1 MVENVDKKSFKATHT
16 PVLLAE
22 VIQFLSCG
30 DQKCLLVD
38 ARLGE
43 GGHAEAMLSLFP
55 CMMVL
60 GVEVDGD
67 ILKVAGERLKC
78 FGKRI
83 QTFHSWS
90 LEFFKGYGER
100 SLEFPDRIFIDLGIS
115 MFHYRQSGRG
125 FSFREDEPLDM
136 RIDVEQPLTA
146 GIIVNEYSRE
156 ELEKMILEYGEER
169 FAGRISRSIIRERS
183 KAPIRSAK
191 VLGEIIKR
199 SVPASRRYGRIHPAT
214 RTFQALRIVVNNE
227 LQRLREELEYSFQV
241 LKNGGKMGIISFH
254 SLEDR
259 IVKHFFKEKNKSCT
273 CPAEWPICQCGGR
286 RKVKILTR
294 KAIFAKAAEQETNPA
309 ARSARL
315 RVVEK
320 LKL

>member
-1 MVENVDKKSFKATHT
+1 MAIHT

-22 VIQFLSCG
+22 VMQFLSCG
-30 DQKCLLVD
+30 EQKCLSVD

-55 CMMVL
+55 GMKVL
-60 GVEVDGD
+60 GVEADGD
-67 ILKVAGERLKC
+67 ILKVARERLKR

-83 QTFHSWS
+83 ETFHSWS
-90 LEFFKGYGER
+90 LEFFKEYGQR
-100 SLEFPDRIFIDLGIS
+100 FTEFPDRIFIDLGIS

-136 RIDVEQPLTA
+136 RIDREQPLTA
-146 GIIVNEYSRE
+146 GIIVNEYGRE
-156 ELEKMILEYGEER
+156 ELEKLILEYGEER

-183 KAPIRSAK
+183 KGPIRSAK
-191 VLGEIIKR
+191 VLGEIIKK
-199 SVPASRRYGRIHPAT
+199 SVPANRRYGRINPAT
-214 RTFQALRIVVNNE
+214 KTFQALRIVVNNE
-227 LQRLREELEYSFQV
+227 LQNLREELGYSFQV
-241 LKNGGKMGIISFH
+241 LKIGGKMGVISFH

-273 CPAEWPICQCGGR
+273 CPAEWPICQCGGLR
-286 RKVKILTR
+286 ELKILTG
-294 KAIFAKAAEQETNPA
+294 KAIFANAAEQEINPA
-309 ARSARL
+309 SRSARL

-320 LKL
+320 LR

>member
-1 MVENVDKKSFKATHT
+1 MVGNIDNKSFKATHT

-22 VIQFLSCG
+22 VIQFLSCRE
-30 DQKCLLVD
+30 QKCLLVD

-55 CMMVL
+55 QMMVL

-67 ILKVAGERLKC
+67 ILKIARERLKC

-83 QTFHSWS
+83 ETFHSRS
-90 LEFFKGYGER
+90 LDFFEGYGER
-100 SLEFPDRIFIDLGIS
+100 YLEFPDRIFIDLGIS

-125 FSFREDEPLDM
+125 FSFREDESLDM

-146 GIIVNEYSRE
+146 GIIVNEYGRK
-156 ELEKMILEYGEER
+156 ELEKLIFEYGEER
-169 FAGRISRSIIRERS
+169 FAGRISGSIIRERS
-183 KAPIRSAK
+183 KTPIRSAK

-199 SVPASRRYGRIHPAT
+199 SVPANRRYGRIHPAT

-227 LQRLREELEYSFQV
+227 LQCLQEELEYSFHV
-241 LKNGGKMGIISFH
+241 LKKGGRMGIISFH

-273 CPAEWPICQCGGR
+273 CPADWPICQCGGR
-286 RKVKILTR
+286 RELKILTR
-294 KAIFAKAAEQETNPA
+294 KAIFAKAAEHEANPA
-309 ARSARL
+309 SRSARL

-320 LKL
+320 TEQ